1 MIWEVP
7 RSKGGIVIRKAVYF
21 LLCILLL
28 LTILVGCAKS
38 NNTPV
43 PPTPTPFIGSARV
56 ELGDITM
63 YFVAQGEGKPLILL
77 HGGGS
82 CSDAWFNQVP
92 VFMKQYYVITP
103 DNRGQ
108 GRTTD
113 SDAPLSYHLMAED
126 TIRLMDYLGIDSAY
140 IVGWSDGAV
149 IAIDLA
155 IHHPERVKALVAYGA
170 NINPEGMQDS
180 FIEWVRNVTV
190 SEMKQTL
197 GIGCSNLSPDPEHVP
212 IIIEKIRAMWLT
224 LPNFTAEE
232 LASIKVPT
240 LIIDGQTE
248 ELVRTNHAQEIA
260 DAIPHAELVILPNVG
275 HFAVVD
281 KPEEWNNAVLDF
293 LNDK

>member
-1 MIWEVP
+1 MIWGIP
-7 RSKGGIVIRKAVYF
+7 KSKGGIVIRKPLPLMFY
-21 LLCILLL
+21 ILFSIS
-28 LTILVGCAKS
+28 ILVGCAKS

-140 IVGWSDGAV
+140 IVGWSTGGT

-170 NINPEGMQDS
+170 IINPEGMQDS

-190 SEMKQTL
+190 SEMIQTL
-197 GIGCSNLSPDPEHVP
+197 GSECSSLSPDPEHLP

-224 LPNFTAEE
+224 GSYTAEE

-275 HFAVVD
+275 HFAVFD

-293 LNDK
+293 LKDK